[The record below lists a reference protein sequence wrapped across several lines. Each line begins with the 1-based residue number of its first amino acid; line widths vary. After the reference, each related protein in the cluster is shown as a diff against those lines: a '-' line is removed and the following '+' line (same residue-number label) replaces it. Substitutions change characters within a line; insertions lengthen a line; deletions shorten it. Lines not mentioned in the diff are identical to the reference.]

1 VSTAL
6 DLVLERTRGTSFVCD
21 TCGASET
28 FVKDTRP
35 TRFGEHAAIRRR
47 RVCGQ
52 CKARFTTIEIQADA
66 LERIAAGDPAVATA
80 LVRDVEQAVQ
90 RLGNFYRAKR

>member
-1 VSTAL
+1 MSTAL

-90 RLGNFYRAKR
+90 RLGNFYRIKR

>member
-1 VSTAL
+1 MSAAL

>member
-1 VSTAL
+1 VSAAL

>member
-1 VSTAL
+1 MSTAL

-47 RVCGQ
+47 RVCAQ
-52 CKARFTTIEIQADA
+52 CKARFTTIEIQADI
-66 LERIAAGDPAVATA
+66 LERIAGGDPSAMVA

-90 RLGNFYRAKR
+90 RLGNFYRIKR

>member
-1 VSTAL
+1 MSTAL

>member
-52 CKARFTTIEIQADA
+52 CKARFTTIEIQVDA